1 MILRRYHSRA
11 SGDVHD
17 RLEGLEVS
25 YEFQMIALTFMRDW
39 YQISAMSFTG
49 EMREELKRR
58 SETVQNLIDRMAY
71 GGR

>member
-1 MILRRYHSRA
+1 M
-11 SGDVHD
+11 
-17 RLEGLEVS
+17 EGLEVS
-25 YEFQMIALTFMRDW
+25 YEFQMIALIFMRDW

-49 EMREELKRR
+49 EIREELNRR